1 MELRQLRYFV
11 KTAETLNFSEAARQL
26 YITQST
32 LSQQIRQL
40 EEELGVELFQRDSH
54 SVSLTESGVHLLPNA
69 KRTLQD
75 AEDCFTQIRDL
86 GQILTGELNIGV
98 TYSFTHIVSEAAK
111 TFIRKYPGVK
121 LNIISRNMEVLL
133 DLLKHREV
141 DFVLCFRPSSIDSE
155 IESHVLF
162 EDRLCAIMRKDH
174 PLADHESI
182 SLEDL
187 MNQRIALPGKTTQ
200 ARNAFNLN
208 FPDAGSRLNVQ
219 VEINSVSFLIDLVR
233 TANMITV
240 LSESVLDFAE
250 EADKLKAIPLNA
262 PYTVLEGC
270 VHTLK
275 KVYRKRSADAFMRIL
290 CESDAVAERARN
302 WLK

>member
-1 MELRQLRYFV
+1 MELRQLKYFL
-11 KTAETLNFSEAARQL
+11 KTAETLNFSDAARQL

-40 EEELGVELFQRDSH
+40 EDELGVALFQRDSH
-54 SVSLTESGVHLLPNA
+54 NVFLTEAGAHLLPNA

-75 AEDCFTQIRDL
+75 AEDCFTRISDL
-86 GQILTGELNIGV
+86 KQMVTGELKIGV
-98 TYSFTHIVSEAAK
+98 TYSFAHIGSESAK
-111 TFIRKYPGVK
+111 TFIREYPGVK

-141 DFVLCFRPSSIDSE
+141 DFVLCFKPNSIDDE
-155 IESHVLF
+155 IESHTLF
-162 EDRLCAIMRKDH
+162 DDRLCAIMRADH
-174 PLADHESI
+174 PLAGKQSI

-187 MNQRIALPGKTTQ
+187 MNQRIALPGRTTQ
-200 ARNAFNLN
+200 ARSIFNMN
-208 FPDAGSRLNVQ
+208 FPGAEAGLNVQ

-240 LSESVLDFAE
+240 LSESVLDFAK
-250 EADKLKAIPLNA
+250 DGDSLKAIPLNA
-262 PYTVLEGC
+262 TDIRLEGC

-275 KVYRKRSADAFMRIL
+275 RVYRKRSAEAFLRIL
-290 CESDAVAERARN
+290 CESDAVLERAHN